1 MNTNKPIFDNL
12 KNGGFFLSFWLYDFL
27 YFMKTKEKLL
37 GYFSNIELINMVTK
51 EQVEIDL
58 LDIFVSLNRGLNI
71 SDVTFQINNLYA
83 NRGEQA
89 DPMVLQEVLNELT
102 AKGCL
107 RKFQVGTLDSWKI
120 TEEGED
126 YFYSL

>member
-1 MNTNKPIFDNL
+1 
-12 KNGGFFLSFWLYDFL
+12 
-27 YFMKTKEKLL
+27 MKTKEKLL
-37 GYFSNIELINMVTK
+37 GYFDEVVLIIMVIK
-51 EQVEIDL
+51 EQVEVDM

-83 NRGEQA
+83 PRGEQA
-89 DPMVLQEVLNELT
+89 TPDLLQEVLNELT
-102 AKGCL
+102 EKGYL

-126 YFYSL
+126 YFYGL

>member
-1 MNTNKPIFDNL
+1 M
-12 KNGGFFLSFWLYDFL
+12 
-27 YFMKTKEKLL
+27 
-37 GYFSNIELINMVTK
+37 LITIAIK
-51 EQVEIDL
+51 EQVEVDL

-83 NRGEQA
+83 PRGEKA
-89 DPMVLQEVLNELT
+89 EPEMLMDVLNELT
-102 AKGCL
+102 ENGYL

-120 TEEGED
+120 TEDGED